1 MPIYTTSFHF
11 SEYPFGK
18 QGLGME
24 WGEEK
29 DKDKDKDEEDE
40 EDNDDDDE
48 IASEANRW
56 AR

>member
-1 MPIYTTSFHF
+1 
-11 SEYPFGK
+11 
-18 QGLGME
+18 ME
-24 WGEEK
+24 WGE
-29 DKDKDKDEEDE
+29 DKDKDEEDE